1 MSAWRS
7 RATFDPDRSALPAWL
22 VGITRKKI
30 ADSYASRTRSRRD
43 LDAVTTIVEDE
54 PVESVDARVVDSV
67 MVAAALEKL
76 GSPQKEI
83 MHMAFFKDLTHATIA
98 EQLGLP
104 LGTVKSHITRS
115 LKRLRDSLEVRDVAL
130 G

>member
-1 MSAWRS
+1 
-7 RATFDPDRSALPAWL
+7 
-22 VGITRKKI
+22 
-30 ADSYASRTRSRRD
+30 
-43 LDAVTTIVEDE
+43 
-54 PVESVDARVVDSV
+54 VESVDARVVDSV